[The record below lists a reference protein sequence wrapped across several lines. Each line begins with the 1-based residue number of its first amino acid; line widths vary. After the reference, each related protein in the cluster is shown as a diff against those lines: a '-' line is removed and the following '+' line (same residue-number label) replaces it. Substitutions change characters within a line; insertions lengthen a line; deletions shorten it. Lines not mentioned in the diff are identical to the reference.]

1 MSAHQETHR
10 DRQIWFRVLSGVF
23 FFAPQLYYNR
33 LLKSWVESRVNM
45 ERWTLLNQELQV
57 DWSAGILPSTVILT
71 ADVGFL
77 AIQSVDQDVSF
88 TFNRSVGQIA
98 SYISIIFT
106 IGYIIACSVLER
118 QRSQALYWYGEKTV

>member
-1 MSAHQETHR
+1 HQETHR
-10 DRQIWFRVLSGVF
+10 DQQIWFRVLSGVF
-23 FFAPQLYYNR
+23 FFAPQLYYNQ
-33 LLKSWVESRVNM
+33 LLKSWVESRVTM